1 MYSAEKIVRE
11 WKEIA
16 KSSRNNLLD
25 VKKIKFELL
34 KDSIINKFKRILLK
48 IAKPLKNLYLD
59 KKFDVLDEIEI
70 SKKIDKITKILN
82 IKSKIEVQKISDRC
96 FFIRKKD

>member
-1 MYSAEKIVRE
+1 MLKRL
-11 WKEIA
+11 
-16 KSSRNNLLD
+16 NLS
-25 VKKIKFELL
+25 LL

-70 SKKIDKITKILN
+70 SKKIDKNTKILN
-82 IKSKIEVQKISDRC
+82 IKSKIEVQKISYRC